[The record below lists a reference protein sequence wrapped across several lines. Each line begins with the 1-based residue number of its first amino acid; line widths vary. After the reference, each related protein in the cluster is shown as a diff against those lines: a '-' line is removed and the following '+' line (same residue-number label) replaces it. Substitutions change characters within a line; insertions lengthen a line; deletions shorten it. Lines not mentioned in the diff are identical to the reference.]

1 MVSLKGKKGI
11 ALIMAMWIMTILVM
25 VAASF
30 AFMMRTEV
38 KMATNFR
45 NEMKAHY
52 LARAGV
58 EKAIAALRNDS
69 AAATDDRTEDW
80 YTSTTGAGEITLG
93 RGIYTVIV
101 EDESGK
107 INLNNADN
115 DSLDGL
121 KNVGSTTAD
130 KIIDYN
136 KDFDTIREL
145 VKCPDVGMGIWD
157 GNSTYDDTT
166 YWNKD
171 GITVYTTP
179 FGGGDDQ
186 ININTAPWYGL
197 RGLSDGSGSGLSDP
211 EIRDIRNYVYAN
223 PLETI
228 TAPNLEAISNI
239 DSDEATALAAGNQL
253 KVTSEGFFRII
264 SIGEARDA
272 SGTTIAQ
279 RKIEAVIDR
288 TTNPINILYWTER
301 AFAD

>member
-45 NEMKAHY
+45 NEIQAHY

-58 EKAIAALRNDS
+58 EKAIAALCNDS

-115 DSLDGL
+115 ESLQGL
-121 KNVGSTTAD
+121 FDVGSATAD
-130 KIIDYN
+130 EIIDYT
-136 KDFDTIREL
+136 KGFDTIREL
-145 VKCPDVGMGIWD
+145 VKCPEVAMGIWD
-157 GNSTYDDTT
+157 GNSTYDSTT

-179 FGGGDDQ
+179 FGTDDQ

-197 RGLSDGSGSGLSDP
+197 RGLSDGDGGTGLSDP

-239 DSDEATALAAGNQL
+239 NSDEATDLAAGNQL

-264 SIGEARDA
+264 SIGEVRDA

-288 TTNPINILYWTER
+288 TTNPIDILYWTER